1 LVDNIEFVPVDREL
15 GGFFMLMSQSK
26 FSAKVGKSRQYINKL
41 VQKGIIP
48 IYDSKRVDDV
58 EAERLMQEHEDP
70 HREHQRELNKEARK
84 GTDLFE
90 ASKHYE
96 SMADMSD
103 EEKEL
108 LLQQQRKKLNQLQ
121 SEADALGVDKEEV
134 SELDKMD
141 IKALNRAILQQ
152 ELRIKRSKADESEK
166 KSISIEEV
174 EKSIF
179 AASRIV
185 RDGLL
190 GIPARLAARIAVE
203 SDPHTC
209 KTMLEVEIN
218 RQLNNLSEVFNES

>member
-1 LVDNIEFVPVDREL
+1 
-15 GGFFMLMSQSK
+15 MLISQSK
-26 FSAKVGKSRQYINKL
+26 FAAKVGKSRQYINKL

-48 IYDSKRVDDV
+48 TYDSKRVDDV

-70 HREHQRELNKEARK
+70 HREYQRELNKEARK

-96 SMADMSD
+96 SVADMSD
-103 EEKEL
+103 EERDS
-108 LLQQQRKKLNQLQ
+108 LLQQQRDKLNALQ
-121 SEADALGVDKEEV
+121 NEADKLGVDKEEL
-134 SELDKMD
+134 SDLEQMD
-141 IKALNRAILQQ
+141 VKALNRAILQQ
-152 ELRIKRSKADESEK
+152 DLRIKTSKADESEK

-174 EKSIF
+174 EKNIF

-209 KTMLEVEIN
+209 RTMMEVEIN

>member
-1 LVDNIEFVPVDREL
+1 
-15 GGFFMLMSQSK
+15 MLMSQSK
-26 FSAKVGKSRQYINKL
+26 FAAKVGKSRQYINKL

-48 IYDSKRVDDV
+48 TYDSKRVDDV
-58 EAERLMQEHEDP
+58 EAERLMKEHEDP

-90 ASKHYE
+90 ASKHYD
-96 SMADMSD
+96 SVADMSD
-103 EEKEL
+103 AERESLLKKQREKL
-108 LLQQQRKKLNQLQ
+108 HALQE
-121 SEADALGVDKEEV
+121 EADELGVDKEEI
-134 SELDKMD
+134 SELEKMD

-152 ELRIKRSKADESEK
+152 ELRIKTSKADESEK

-174 EKSIF
+174 QKSIF

-203 SDPHTC
+203 NDPHTC
-209 KTMLEVEIN
+209 RTMMEAEIN